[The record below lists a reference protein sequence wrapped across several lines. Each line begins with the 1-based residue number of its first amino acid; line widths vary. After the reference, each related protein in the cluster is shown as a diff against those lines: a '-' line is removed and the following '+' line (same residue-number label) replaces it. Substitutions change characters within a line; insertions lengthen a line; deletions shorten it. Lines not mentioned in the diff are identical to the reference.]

1 MTDELE
7 RWIAAGWRYAQAE
20 ELIDLE
26 GFDQILT
33 QLAAAG
39 RDGDFRR
46 IDSLLKQLRAF
57 HRGEF

>member
-26 GFDQILT
+26 GFDQY
-33 QLAAAG
+33 
-39 RDGDFRR
+39 
-46 IDSLLKQLRAF
+46 
-57 HRGEF
+57 